1 VNDLHRIIDANLNR
15 ASEGLRVLE
24 ELARFALNNRTLSER
39 IKNLRHALRAGIE
52 SLELNQSTL
61 LNARDTEHDVGTS
74 ISTPSEAVRPQ
85 GKVDLASAAAKRSQ
99 EALRSIE
106 EAAKGIG
113 RSGAPFE
120 SIRYALYDI
129 ERDLILM
136 LSKAPPSWPVCVL
149 LTKDLCLHNS
159 PEVVVREIARAGVPC
174 VQIREKDMPSKQ
186 LLEHCEMITQLAHE
200 LGLKVIINDR
210 VDIALA
216 CRADGVHL
224 GQDDLPIDTA
234 RSLLGQSRY
243 IGKSCSSVDQL
254 REAFAQGAD
263 YCGLGPIFT
272 STTKSKPNLLGAD
285 LLNEVMQQDDLKAQP
300 MLAISGI
307 NASTI
312 DQIAITG
319 FPGVAVSSA
328 VCSAVDTYESSKV
341 ILEKI
346 QNRESCG
353 V

>member
-1 VNDLHRIIDANLNR
+1 
-15 ASEGLRVLE
+15 
-24 ELARFALNNRTLSER
+24 
-39 IKNLRHALRAGIE
+39 
-52 SLELNQSTL
+52 
-61 LNARDTEHDVGTS
+61 
-74 ISTPSEAVRPQ
+74 
-85 GKVDLASAAAKRSQ
+85 
-99 EALRSIE
+99 
-106 EAAKGIG
+106 
-113 RSGAPFE
+113 
-120 SIRYALYDI
+120 
-129 ERDLILM
+129 
-136 LSKAPPSWPVCVL
+136 
-149 LTKDLCLHNS
+149 
-159 PEVVVREIARAGVPC
+159 
-174 VQIREKDMPSKQ
+174 
-186 LLEHCEMITQLAHE
+186 MITQLAHE